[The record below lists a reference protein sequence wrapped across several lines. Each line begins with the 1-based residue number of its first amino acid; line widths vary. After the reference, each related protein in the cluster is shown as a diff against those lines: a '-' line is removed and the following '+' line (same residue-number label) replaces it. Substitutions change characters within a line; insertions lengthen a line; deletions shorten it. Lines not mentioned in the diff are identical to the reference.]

1 MNILVIAAN
10 DSNNI
15 MISNVLSEL
24 QYRGH
29 ELKIFSHFTD
39 EKSVRMFRELG
50 VPVHHVKD
58 LTNASIDWADSII
71 SALRAHINLKAL
83 GEKVFCSKYIYIYN
97 NYIDSHWATAG
108 GDFMFTCGTTR
119 QPLHPEDCPSMPIG
133 CPKNDHIS
141 SAPSTD
147 DSKTILFI
155 DSGHYPFSHKG
166 KIQVADMLLDICK
179 AYPEYELMVKPR
191 FLPKDENMLH
201 SNRDHLYSC
210 IEDRCEGDLPS
221 NLVLLQEHRDMQEL
235 LDQCCCAV
243 MLCSSAYVDAAL
255 RGKNILIVKGID
267 NEDKYEL
274 RNEIEYKNI
283 YQLREESG
291 CVVDYRDVVRHLP
304 RGIKCSEEHLN
315 KLVAYRE
322 NASQRMA
329 DVMEFIY
336 DNFLSKGRFPAIQ
349 DYNYETYRYEMKA
362 DLSLTWDVIKH
373 KRMKNMGNDLTNIF
387 NRVTVHIDYT
397 SFYKTLENT
406 YMNYPASAEGAFEF
420 LMQLQ
425 QIQVRLW
432 IENADL
438 LMEDP
443 MNQAEL
449 FRVLYNVK
457 EYRKLLEIPE
467 GQILC
472 TGPYHFYL
480 GMIYYREKDWLQSVS
495 NFIIYL
501 KEAQKRAFAK
511 YICEE
516 PWGMRDAYIRIAK
529 MYNGKNIS
537 PEDFTDLL
545 EILYSKCVDKEVPY
559 NELKKLHMAIPK
571 VCAALYEKGEYKR
584 ATECF
589 LLYMRQSPRFNEDKR
604 RVKRLQNEINAIHSS
619 WTYRIG
625 RICTWFP
632 RKVRGGIRC
641 FFENGWEYTYKHV
654 IEKLKAPIKHSPL
667 YRLWHEF
674 KGNIYPGYRQY
685 ARLINEFGEDT
696 YIQVGAG
703 GTGDVYI
710 SGLYYNKYI
719 ALKGRE
725 ETAVYVLPGE
735 SCTQIAKLCNI
746 KRTKSIEK
754 EDWNNLLKL
763 LRFMGEPSVRL
774 DLLYYHIFTIYTGC
788 LTWLEGFHG
797 WNLYSLMYAVHF
809 QELDYDSIELPKFD
823 NNSTELNQLFAENNL
838 IPGQTVVLSPYA
850 KWPPKITSLF
860 WNKLIKELKKH
871 GFSVCTNSTGDSE
884 PALIGTVPVNYSYNL
899 SVPFLEAAGYIVG
912 LRSGFLDII
921 ESAQCKKV
929 ALYPSDCKKRG
940 LTGNGGGEGA
950 MGSFSLNAMFNRNDF
965 LELETTPENLDEI
978 VESILNYFVSE

>member
-10 DSNNI
+10 DSDNL
-15 MISNVLSEL
+15 MISNVLFEL
-24 QYRGH
+24 QRRGH
-29 ELKIFSHFTD
+29 KLQIYSHFTD

-304 RGIKCSEEHLN
+304 HGIKCSEEHLN

-322 NASQRMA
+322 NASQRMV

-336 DNFLSKGRFPAIQ
+336 DNFLSKGEFPAIQ
-349 DYNYETYRYEMKA
+349 NYNYETYCSEMKA
-362 DLSLTWDVIKH
+362 DPSLTWDIIKH
-373 KRMKNMGNDLTNIF
+373 KRLKNMGNNSTNFF
-387 NRVTVHIDYT
+387 NRITAQIDYT
-397 SFYKTLENT
+397 AFYEALDNS
-406 YMNYPASAEGAFEF
+406 YMSYPASVEGATNF
-420 LMQLQ
+420 LKQLDS
-425 QIQVRLW
+425 IRCALW
-432 IENADL
+432 IENAN
-438 LMEDP
+438 LMMADP

-449 FRVLYNVK
+449 IRVLYDAGK
-457 EYRKLLEIPE
+457 HDKILELPE
-467 GQILC
+467 NQILC
-472 TGPYHFYL
+472 PGPYNYYL
-480 GMIYYREKDWLQSVS
+480 GLIFHQRKDWLRSTPHITL
-495 NFIIYL
+495 FL
-501 KEAQKRAFAK
+501 KEASKRYFAK
-511 YICEE
+511 YPCEE
-516 PWGMRDAYIRIAK
+516 SWGIRTAYQCIAE
-529 MYNGKNIS
+529 MYAKSNIS
-537 PEDFTDLL
+537 CEDFAELY
-545 EILYSKCVDKEVPY
+545 EILYHRYQARNIPY
-559 NELKKLHMAIPK
+559 RSLKRLHMAIPK
-571 VCAALYEKGEYKR
+571 VCDGFYGQGEYKR
-584 ATECF
+584 AAECA
-589 LLYMRQSPRFNEDKR
+589 LLYIHQISKFNDDKR
-604 RVKRLQNEINAIHSS
+604 RASELQKEIVAINSS

-625 RICTWFP
+625 RAITWLP

-641 FFENGWEYTYKHV
+641 VCENGWKYTYNRI
-654 IEKLKAPIKHSPL
+654 IEKLKAPLKRNPL
-667 YRLWHEF
+667 YRIFCEF
-674 KGNIYPGYRQY
+674 NANIYSGYHLY
-685 ARLINEFGEDT
+685 SGLIGEFGENT
-696 YIQVGAG
+696 YVELSAG
-703 GTGDVYI
+703 GTGNIYI
-710 SGLYYNKYI
+710 CGRYYNKYI
-719 ALKGRE
+719 SSKGRKD
-725 ETAVYVLPGE
+725 TAVYILPGE
-735 SCTQIAKLCNI
+735 KYYQTAKLFKLDRAKAI
-746 KRTKSIEK
+746 SRADWTK
-754 EDWNNLLKL
+754 LLNL
-763 LRFMGEPSVRL
+763 LRFIGESNIPMEAL
-774 DLLYYHIFTIYTGC
+774 HYHLSAIYTGFLTC
-788 LTWLEGFHG
+788 LESLHG
-797 WNLYSLMYAVHF
+797 WNMYSMIHEVHF
-809 QELDYDSIELPKFD
+809 CNLGIDDIERPTFLCDSSEINGIFC
-823 NNSTELNQLFAENNL
+823 ENNL
-838 IPGQTVVLSPYA
+838 SFGKTVVLAPYA
-850 KWPPKITSLF
+850 GLAPRISSVF
-860 WNKLIKELKKH
+860 WDKLVFRLVTQ
-871 GFSVCTNSTGDSE
+871 GFTVCTNSSCSAE
-884 PALIGTVPVNYSYNL
+884 PPIRGTVPVLYPHNL

-921 ESAQCKKV
+921 ESARCKKV
-929 ALYPSDCKKRG
+929 ALYPHNFEKRG
-940 LTGNGGGEGA
+940 IANGSA
-950 MGSFSLNAMFNRNDF
+950 IGSFSLNAMFNRNDF